1 MSDCILVLNPKS
13 GGGKRADQ
21 TRRLADEHGYRV
33 WESTGRGETYEL
45 ARDAVSEDASLV
57 VAAGG
62 DGTLNEVVRGVDDA
76 GGLDSTTLGVVP
88 AGTGNNFADRLGIQG
103 IEHSFQLL
111 ESGRRRRIDLGVA
124 NGRLFVNS
132 CVGGLTADS
141 SVATTPEFKKRWG
154 VLAYVI
160 NTMREYRDF
169 EGLDI
174 DVHDENGAEL
184 YAGEAIGVLV
194 GNGRRFVGEPGVQAN
209 MEDGMLNIV
218 VIEDRPARS
227 LASDEAIRRFL
238 RRDRD
243 HLTRLLAPEMHLTV
257 HGDEPRHFS
266 LDGEGLST
274 TELKARSRP
283 QCLRFCVS
291 KTYQPR
297 P

>member
-13 GGGKRADQ
+13 GGGRRADQ

-33 WESTGRGETYEL
+33 WESTKSGETYEL

-57 VAAGG
+57 AAAGG

-76 GGLDSTTLGVVP
+76 DGLNSTTLGVVP

-103 IEHSFQLL
+103 IEHSFQIL
-111 ESGRRRRIDLGVA
+111 ESGRRRRIDLGMA

-174 DVHDENGAEL
+174 DVHDEDGEEL
-184 YAGEAIGVLV
+184 YTGDAIGILV

-218 VIEDRPARS
+218 VIEDRPATS
-227 LASDEAIRRFL
+227 LASDETIRRFL
-238 RRDRD
+238 KRDRD
-243 HLTRLLAPEMHLTV
+243 HLTRLLAPEVHLTV
-257 HGDEPRHFS
+257 HGADPRYFS
-266 LDGEGLST
+266 LDGEELST
-274 TELKARSRP
+274 TELTARSRP
-283 QCLRFCVS
+283 RCMRFCVS
-291 KTYQPR
+291 KTYQPN